1 MAIDSRK
8 YSDIEQFIS
17 KSFGTKKTVQNIEKL
32 NKRNS

>member
-17 KSFGTKKTVQNIEKL
+17 KSFGNQENGTKYRKIK
-32 NKRNS
+32 